1 MVSKAPDDLTLVL
14 SPGSSPTL
22 PPPSDHLTPYFR
34 DFALAWRIPGTA
46 EPGGLPSMGS
56 HRVGHD
62 WSDLAAAAALGSYAF
77 TDVFPTAFTPLWL
90 ADSSL
95 FFRPQLISQE
105 EAFLKPQLSRYFYLS
120 TYPAAPWSQCQLAVE
135 EVLVETL
142 NILVAGGCLV
152 EKNSIPP
159 QLGV

>member
-1 MVSKAPDDLTLVL
+1 MFFPLISHLF
-14 SPGSSPTL
+14 GW
-22 PPPSDHLTPYFR
+22 LTPPYFS
-34 DFALAWRIPGTA
+34 
-46 EPGGLPSMGS
+46 GL
-56 HRVGHD
+56 R
-62 WSDLAAAAALGSYAF
+62 
-77 TDVFPTAFTPLWL
+77 
-90 ADSSL
+90 
-95 FFRPQLISQE
+95 LISQE
-105 EAFLKPQLSRYFYLS
+105 EAFPKPQLSRYFYLS